1 MIPYA
6 FKSLRNARHQ
16 PGAALIITL
25 SMLMLVAFVVVAF
38 LARTSREAVLVNS
51 AVGGQ
56 KADIL
61 ANSVAELIVADLK
74 SEMRAGSKE
83 TTNSGITILQP
94 ASAITALPSRSLLS
108 AVSGAPFDN
117 LLKQSGAS
125 GGMFSTTAPWNQTN
139 VTQLIPT
146 ATSSATIKPSFDG
159 RMVSASRW
167 DKPQLLVGGNFS
179 DTQVPN
185 WVLLNRLGV
194 SASQSWNNNLRDRTP
209 TNDNFAIGRFAYNIY
224 DVSGLLDVNV
234 AGSPTGLGSAEIGRK
249 GSLGLAALAEIPG
262 IDSPANAD
270 LFVREWRNK
279 LTAAT
284 PEDFLSYHGFGKTTN
299 PYYNFGPTNG
309 FQKTATSGSDSDNR
323 LLSRQDLIKL
333 AANGKF
339 GIATAALPYLTTFTR
354 ATNAPAWA
362 PTTTSGSSIDYA
374 AQADTPAAANRFLPN
389 VRVTTS
395 FTRADGTKP
404 ESGEPLLKTRFPL
417 SRLAG
422 LGRSGVNTTGNTTLL
437 NGIPSPATAATI
449 QRDFGLVWQTDRW
462 IYAGPSGASV
472 QDSIATLGSISGR
485 EPNFFELLQA
495 SILSGSLG
503 KGLGDTQIK
512 TLAFDEYKFNQ
523 IIQIGVNIIDQYD
536 TDSFPTKITFG
547 TNDFAGIENIPY
559 LTRVFSQF
567 YRLTSDPNNNRGY
580 YMAEVWNPH
589 RPKTNTNGPTR
600 FRFAADGR
608 SRMYVGSVEDPTKP
622 YPNNPNP
629 ALNGPSVFPNG
640 QKSVMGF
647 QHKITDSGTPEIVSG
662 AANENFLWP
671 TLLIPAK
678 GASAS
683 GNNNVSDGPVKF
695 VGIYTAKI
703 ASKGIVE
710 GTGSWA
716 GNGPCYGG
724 YLAGSTN
731 ESFYLQYYDGSKW
744 VTYQAWNGHIWSGL
758 WDGGGNRGPGHALS
772 PALYTG
778 GADPRSNRF
787 GIFGNYSHFRSIA
800 TPLWND
806 QNYQDSLY
814 KTLRPDS
821 TQTQDT
827 VWASL
832 PYGVPLYVA
841 APAPPAGWGPN
852 PLAPGPDGPPAYRMG
867 WLTENKETLPT
878 WYRDPD
884 NILRNGDAAYA
895 SGAWGQPLEQE
906 DAAKGL
912 ASRPVMLDRPFR
924 SVAEMGYAFRDL
936 PYKSLDFF
944 TTNSG
949 DAALLDIFCLN
960 ESPISAVTAGVFNPN
975 TRLQPVLK
983 AVLAGALK
991 DELDAASGLASA
1003 SEATAIA
1010 TAITTATAT
1019 TPLMNRGEIATRITP
1034 ALTAGSFS
1042 NNPADA
1048 AIKARRESVVRALA
1062 DVSNT
1067 RTWNLMV
1074 DLIVQSGR
1082 YPAGASNVDQFS
1094 VDGERRYWLHLAI
1107 DRHTGRVVAR
1117 SMESVNE

>member
-1 MIPYA
+1 
-6 FKSLRNARHQ
+6 L
-16 PGAALIITL
+16 
-25 SMLMLVAFVVVAF
+25 
-38 LARTSREAVLVNS
+38 
-51 AVGGQ
+51 
-56 KADIL
+56 
-61 ANSVAELIVADLK
+61 LK
-74 SEMRAGSKE
+74 S
-83 TTNSGITILQP
+83 
-94 ASAITALPSRSLLS
+94 
-108 AVSGAPFDN
+108 
-117 LLKQSGAS
+117 
-125 GGMFSTTAPWNQTN
+125 
-139 VTQLIPT
+139 
-146 ATSSATIKPSFDG
+146 
-159 RMVSASRW
+159 
-167 DKPQLLVGGNFS
+167 
-179 DTQVPN
+179 
-185 WVLLNRLGV
+185 
-194 SASQSWNNNLRDRTP
+194 
-209 TNDNFAIGRFAYNIY
+209 
-224 DVSGLLDVNV
+224 
-234 AGSPTGLGSAEIGRK
+234 
-249 GSLGLAALAEIPG
+249 
-262 IDSPANAD
+262 
-270 LFVREWRNK
+270 
-279 LTAAT
+279 
-284 PEDFLSYHGFGKTTN
+284 
-299 PYYNFGPTNG
+299 
-309 FQKTATSGSDSDNR
+309 
-323 LLSRQDLIKL
+323 
-333 AANGKF
+333 
-339 GIATAALPYLTTFTR
+339 
-354 ATNAPAWA
+354 
-362 PTTTSGSSIDYA
+362 
-374 AQADTPAAANRFLPN
+374 
-389 VRVTTS
+389 
-395 FTRADGTKP
+395 
-404 ESGEPLLKTRFPL
+404 RFPL

-422 LGRSGVNTTGNTTLL
+422 LGRTGINTTGNTTIL
-437 NGIPSPATAATI
+437 NGNPSTATAATI

-472 QDSIATLGSISGR
+472 QNSIATLGSISGR

-512 TLAFDEYKFNQ
+512 TLAFDENKFNQ
-523 IIQIGVNIIDQYD
+523 IIQIGANIIDQYD
-536 TDSFPTKITFG
+536 ADSFPTKITFG

-567 YRLTSDPNNNRGY
+567 YRLTTDPNNNRGY

-600 FRFAADGR
+600 FRFAAEGK
-608 SRMYVGSVEDPTKP
+608 SRMYVGSVDDPTKP

-629 ALNGPSVFPNG
+629 ALNGPSVSPNG

-662 AANENFLWP
+662 AANQNFLWP
-671 TLLIPAK
+671 TLMIPAK

-683 GNNNVSDGPVKF
+683 GNNNVSDGLVKF

-703 ASKGIVE
+703 ASKSTIE
-710 GTGSWA
+710 GTPSWA

-724 YLAGSTN
+724 YLAGSPN

-744 VTYQAWNGHIWSGL
+744 VTYQAWNGHIWGGL
-758 WDGGGNRGPGHALS
+758 WDGGANRPAGDPLS
-772 PALYTG
+772 PALYSG

-787 GIFGNYSHFRSIA
+787 GITGNYCHYRSSS
-800 TPLWND
+800 PPQWND

-821 TQTQDT
+821 TKTQDT
-827 VWASL
+827 KWPAL

-841 APAPPAGWGPN
+841 AIAPPAGWGPN
-852 PLAPGPDGPPAYRMG
+852 PLAGVPDGNPNAYRFG

-906 DAAKGL
+906 DATKGL

-944 TTNSG
+944 TANSG
-949 DAALLDIFCLN
+949 DAALLDVFCLN

-991 DELDAASGLASA
+991 DELDAASGLTAA

-1010 TAITTATAT
+1010 TAITTATTT
-1019 TPLMNRGEIATRITP
+1019 TPLMNRSELATRIAP
-1034 ALTAGSFS
+1034 VLTEQSFS
-1042 NNPADA
+1042 NKPADA

-1067 RTWNLMV
+1067 RTWNLLV
-1074 DLIVQSGR
+1074 DLVMQSGR
-1082 YPAGASNVDQFS
+1082 YPTGATAVDRFS

-1107 DRHTGRVVAR
+1107 DRYTGQVVAR
-1117 SMESVNE
+1117 SMEPVNE

>member
-1 MIPYA
+1 
-6 FKSLRNARHQ
+6 
-16 PGAALIITL
+16 
-25 SMLMLVAFVVVAF
+25 MLMLVAFVVVAF
-38 LARTSREAVLVNS
+38 LARTSQEAVLVNS

-61 ANSVAELIVADLK
+61 ANSVTELIIADLK
-74 SEMRAGSKE
+74 NEMRAGSTE
-83 TTNSGITILQP
+83 TTNSDITIMQP
-94 ASAITALPSRSLLS
+94 VSAIAALPSRSRLS
-108 AVSGAPFDN
+108 AASGAPFDN

-125 GGMFSTTAPWNQTN
+125 GGMFPTTAPWNQNN
-139 VTQLIPT
+139 VTKLIAS
-146 ATSSATIKPSFDG
+146 ATSSATTAVSFDG
-159 RMVSASRW
+159 RVVSASRW
-167 DKPQLLVGGNFS
+167 DKPQLLVGGNFANN
-179 DTQVPN
+179 QVPN

-234 AGSPTGLGSAEIGRK
+234 AGSPTGLGSAQIGRK

-262 IDSPANAD
+262 INSTANAD

-284 PEDFLSYHGFGKTTN
+284 PEDFLSYHGFGNTTN

-333 AANGKF
+333 AANGRF
-339 GIATAALPYLTTFTR
+339 GITTAALPYLTSFSR

-362 PTTTSGSSIDYA
+362 PATTPGSSIDYA
-374 AQADTPAAANRFLPN
+374 AEANAPTAANRFLPN
-389 VRVTTS
+389 VRVTAS
-395 FTRADGTKP
+395 FTRADGTQP
-404 ESGEPLLKTRFPL
+404 ELGEPLLKTRFPL

-422 LGRSGVNTTGNTTLL
+422 LGRTGVNMTGNTTLL

-462 IYAGPSGASV
+462 TYAGPSGAAV
-472 QDSIATLGSISGR
+472 QNSIATLGSINGR

-503 KGLGDTQIK
+503 KGLADSQVR
-512 TLAFDEYKFNQ
+512 TLAFDTNKFNQ

-536 TDSFPTKITFG
+536 TDSFPTRISFG

-567 YRLTSDPNNNRGY
+567 YRLTTDPNHNRGY

-600 FRFAADGR
+600 FRFAAEGR

-629 ALNGPSVFPNG
+629 ALNGPSAFPNG

-647 QHKITDSGTPEIVSG
+647 QHRITDTGTPEIVSG
-662 AANENFLWP
+662 PANENFLWP

-683 GNNNVSDGPVKF
+683 GNNNVNDGPVKF
-695 VGIYTAKI
+695 VGIYSARI
-703 ASKGIVE
+703 ASKGIIE
-710 GTGSWA
+710 GSVRWD

-724 YLAGSTN
+724 YLQGSPN
-731 ESFYLQYYDGSKW
+731 ESFYLQYFDGSRW
-744 VTYQAWNGHIWSGL
+744 VTYQAWNGNSWSGL
-758 WDGGGNRGPGHALS
+758 WDGGCNRGPGHALS

-787 GIFGNYSHFRSIA
+787 GIFGNYSHFRSMA
-800 TPLWND
+800 APLWND

-821 TQTQDT
+821 TKTQDT

-832 PYGVPLYVA
+832 PYGVPLYFPV
-841 APAPPAGWGPN
+841 PPSPPAGWGPN
-852 PLAPGPDGPPAYRMG
+852 PLAPGPDPGTTAYRMG

-944 TTNSG
+944 TANSG

-991 DELDAASGLASA
+991 DELDSASGLTGA

-1010 TAITTATAT
+1010 TAMTTATAT
-1019 TPLMNRGEIATRITP
+1019 TPLMNRSELATRITP
-1034 ALTAGSFS
+1034 VLTEQSFA
-1042 NNPADA
+1042 NRPADA
-1048 AIKARRESVVRALA
+1048 AIKGRRESVVRALA